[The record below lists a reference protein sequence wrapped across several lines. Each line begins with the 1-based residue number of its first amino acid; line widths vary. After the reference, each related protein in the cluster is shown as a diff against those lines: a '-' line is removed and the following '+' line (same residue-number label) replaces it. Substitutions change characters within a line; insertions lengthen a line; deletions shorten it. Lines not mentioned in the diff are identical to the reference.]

1 MPSFDIT
8 SEFNKQE
15 VINAVDQSKREIIN
29 RYDFK
34 NTNTSISNSESTVG
48 INSST
53 KDRLL
58 AADQVLREKFAK
70 RNISIKFLSN
80 FADEETPSENKRLYT
95 LKTGI
100 ETADAKEIVKFIKEK
115 DKKIQ
120 ASIQDGSIRVTSKK
134 RDSLQDIMNAIKE
147 KNYDI
152 HLTFGNFRD

>member
-15 VINAVDQSKREIIN
+15 VTNAVDQSKREIVN

-34 NTNTSISNSESTVG
+34 NTKTSIDASDTTIS

-70 RNISIKFLSN
+70 RNISIKFLSE
-80 FADEETPSENKRLYT
+80 FSDDETPSESKRVYL
-95 LKTGI
+95 LKSGI
-100 ETADAKEIVKFIKEK
+100 ETPQAKEIVKYIKEI
-115 DKKIQ
+115 DKKLQ
-120 ASIQDGSIRVTSKK
+120 ASIQDSSIRVSSKK
-134 RDSLQDIMNAIKE
+134 KDTLQIVMNSIKE
-147 KNYDI
+147 KNFEI
-152 HLTFGNFRD
+152 HQTFGNFRD

>member
-34 NTNTSISNSESTVG
+34 NTNTSINSSESTVS

-70 RNISIKFLSN
+70 RNISIKFLSD
-80 FADEETPSENKRLYT
+80 FADEETPSENKRVYT

-100 ETADAKEIVKFIKEK
+100 ETADAKEIVKFIKDK

-134 RDSLQDIMNAIKE
+134 RDTLQVVMNSIKE
-147 KNYDI
+147 NNYDI

>member
-15 VINAVDQSKREIIN
+15 VTNAVDQSKREIVN

-34 NTNTSISNSESTVG
+34 NTKTSIDASDTTIS

-70 RNISIKFLSN
+70 RNISIKFLSE
-80 FADEETPSENKRLYT
+80 FSDDETRAESRRMYL
-95 LKTGI
+95 LK
-100 ETADAKEIVKFIKEK
+100 
-115 DKKIQ
+115 
-120 ASIQDGSIRVTSKK
+120 
-134 RDSLQDIMNAIKE
+134 
-147 KNYDI
+147 
-152 HLTFGNFRD
+152 

>member
-34 NTNTSISNSESTVG
+34 NTNTSISSSETTVG

-80 FADEETPSENKRLYT
+80 FADEETPSENKRVYT

-134 RDSLQDIMNAIKE
+134 RDSLQEIMNAIKE

>member
-34 NTNTSISNSESTVG
+34 NTNTSISSSESTVG

-152 HLTFGNFRD
+152 HLTFRNFRD

>member
-34 NTNTSISNSESTVG
+34 NTNTSISSSESTVG

-80 FADEETPSENKRLYT
+80 FADEETPSENKRVYT

-100 ETADAKEIVKFIKEK
+100 ETADAKEIVKFIKEQ

>member
-1 MPSFDIT
+1 MPTFDIS

-15 VINAVDQSKREIIN
+15 VTNAIDQCHREISN
-29 RYDFK
+29 RYDFRDTK
-34 NTNTSISNSESTVG
+34 TSVNEIENS
-48 INSST
+48 ILLKSST
-53 KDRLL
+53 LDRLL

-70 RNISIKFLSN
+70 RNISIKFLSD
-80 FADEETPSENKRLYT
+80 FADEETPSENKRVYT

-134 RDSLQDIMNAIKE
+134 RDSLQEIMNAIKE

>member
-34 NTNTSISNSESTVG
+34 NTNTSISSSESTVG

-80 FADEETPSENKRLYT
+80 FTDEETPSENKRLYT

>member
-34 NTNTSISNSESTVG
+34 NTNTSISSSESTIS

-80 FADEETPSENKRLYT
+80 FADEETPSENKRVYT

-134 RDSLQDIMNAIKE
+134 KDSLQEIMNAIKE

>member
-15 VINAVDQSKREIIN
+15 VTNAVDQSKREIVN

-34 NTNTSISNSESTVG
+34 NTKTSIDASDTTIS

-70 RNISIKFLSN
+70 RNISIKFLSD
-80 FADEETPSENKRLYT
+80 FSDDETPSESKRVYL
-95 LKTGI
+95 LKSGI
-100 ETADAKEIVKFIKEK
+100 ETPQAKEIVKYIKEI
-115 DKKIQ
+115 DKKLQ
-120 ASIQDGSIRVTSKK
+120 ASIQDSSIRVMSKK
-134 RDSLQDIMNAIKE
+134 KDTLQIVMNSIKE
-147 KNYDI
+147 KNFEI

>member
-34 NTNTSISNSESTVG
+34 NTNTSISSSESTVG

-100 ETADAKEIVKFIKEK
+100 ETADAKEIVKFIKVK

-134 RDSLQDIMNAIKE
+134 RDSLQEIMNAIKE

>member
-34 NTNTSISNSESTVG
+34 NTNTSISSSESTVG

-134 RDSLQDIMNAIKE
+134 RDSLQEIMNAIKE

-152 HLTFGNFRD
+152 HLTFGNSRD

>member
-8 SEFNKQE
+8 SEFDKQE
-15 VINAVDQSKREIIN
+15 VVNAVDQSKREIVN

-34 NTNTSISNSESTVG
+34 NTNTSINSTETTVN

-70 RNISIKFLSN
+70 RNISIKFLAD
-80 FADEETPSENKRLYT
+80 FTDEETPSENKRIYT

-100 ETADAKEIVKFIKEK
+100 ETSDAKEIVKFIKNT

-120 ASIQDGSIRVTSKK
+120 ASIQDSLIRVTSKK
-134 RDSLQDIMNAIKE
+134 KDSLQMIMNLIKE

>member
-34 NTNTSISNSESTVG
+34 NTNTSISSSESTVG

-80 FADEETPSENKRLYT
+80 FADEETPSENKRVYT

-134 RDSLQDIMNAIKE
+134 RDSLQEIMNAIKE

-152 HLTFGNFRD
+152 HLTIGNFRD

>member
-15 VINAVDQSKREIIN
+15 VTNAVDQSKREIVN

-34 NTNTSISNSESTVG
+34 NTKTSIDASDTTIS

-70 RNISIKFLSN
+70 RNISIKFLSE
-80 FADEETPSENKRLYT
+80 FSDDETPSESKRVYL
-95 LKTGI
+95 LKSGI
-100 ETADAKEIVKFIKEK
+100 ETPQAKEIVKYIKEI
-115 DKKIQ
+115 DKKLQ
-120 ASIQDGSIRVTSKK
+120 ASIQDSPIRVSSKK
-134 RDSLQDIMNAIKE
+134 KDTLQIVMNSIKE
-147 KNYDI
+147 KNFEI

>member
-34 NTNTSISNSESTVG
+34 NTNTSISSSESTVG

>member
-34 NTNTSISNSESTVG
+34 NTNTSISSTESTVG

>member
-70 RNISIKFLSN
+70 RNISIKFLSD

-134 RDSLQDIMNAIKE
+134 RDSLQEIMNAIKE

>member
-8 SEFNKQE
+8 SEFDKQE
-15 VINAVDQSKREIIN
+15 VVNAVDQSKREIVN

-34 NTNTSISNSESTVG
+34 NTNTSINSTETTVN

-70 RNISIKFLSN
+70 RNISIKFLAD
-80 FADEETPSENKRLYT
+80 FTDEETPSENKRIYT

-100 ETADAKEIVKFIKEK
+100 ETPDAKEIVKFIKNT

-120 ASIQDGSIRVTSKK
+120 ASIQDSLIRVTSKK
-134 RDSLQDIMNAIKE
+134 KDSLQMIMNLIKE

>member
-34 NTNTSISNSESTVG
+34 NTNTSINNSESTVS

-70 RNISIKFLSN
+70 RNISIKFLSD
-80 FADEETPSENKRLYT
+80 FADEETPSENKRVYT

-100 ETADAKEIVKFIKEK
+100 ETADAKEIVKFIKDK

-134 RDSLQDIMNAIKE
+134 RDTLQVIMNSIKE
-147 KNYDI
+147 NNYDI

>member
-34 NTNTSISNSESTVG
+34 NTNTSISSSESTIS

-53 KDRLL
+53 KERLL

-80 FADEETPSENKRLYT
+80 FADEETPSENKRVYT

-134 RDSLQDIMNAIKE
+134 RDSLQEIMNAIKE

>member
-8 SEFNKQE
+8 SEFDKQE
-15 VINAVDQSKREIIN
+15 VLNAIDQSKREITN

-34 NTNTSISNSESTVG
+34 NTNTSINSSETSVS

-58 AADQVLREKFAK
+58 AADQVVREKFAK
-70 RNISIKFLSN
+70 RNISIKFLSD
-80 FADEETPSENKRLYT
+80 FLDEETPSENKRVYT

-100 ETADAKEIVKFIKEK
+100 ETSDAKEIVKFIKEN
-115 DKKIQ
+115 DKKLQ
-120 ASIQDGSIRVTSKK
+120 SSIQDGSIRVTSKK
-134 RDSLQDIMNAIKE
+134 RDSLQSIMNAIKE

-152 HLTFGNFRD
+152 HLSFGNFRD

>member
-34 NTNTSISNSESTVG
+34 NTNTSISSSESTVG

-134 RDSLQDIMNAIKE
+134 RDSLQEIMSAIKE

>member
-34 NTNTSISNSESTVG
+34 NTNTSISSSESTIS

-58 AADQVLREKFAK
+58 AAEQ
-70 RNISIKFLSN
+70 
-80 FADEETPSENKRLYT
+80 
-95 LKTGI
+95 G
-100 ETADAKEIVKFIKEK
+100 
-115 DKKIQ
+115 
-120 ASIQDGSIRVTSKK
+120 
-134 RDSLQDIMNAIKE
+134 
-147 KNYDI
+147 
-152 HLTFGNFRD
+152 

>member
-34 NTNTSISNSESTVG
+34 NTNTSINSSESTVS

-70 RNISIKFLSN
+70 RNISIKFLSD
-80 FADEETPSENKRLYT
+80 FADEETPSENKRVYT

-100 ETADAKEIVKFIKEK
+100 ETADAKEIVKFIKDK

-134 RDSLQDIMNAIKE
+134 RDTLQVIMNSIKAVS
-147 KNYDI
+147 YT
-152 HLTFGNFRD
+152 HLTLPTNREV

>member
-8 SEFNKQE
+8 SEFDKQE
-15 VINAVDQSKREIIN
+15 VLNAVDQSKREIVN

-34 NTNTSISNSESTVG
+34 NTSTSINSSESTVS
-48 INSST
+48 INSAT

-70 RNISIKFLSN
+70 RNISIKFLSD
-80 FADEETPSENKRLYT
+80 FSDEETPSENKRVYT

-100 ETADAKEIVKFIKEK
+100 ETVDAKEIVKFIKEK
-115 DKKIQ
+115 DKKMQ
-120 ASIQDGSIRVTSKK
+120 AAIQDSSIRVTSKK
-134 RDSLQDIMNAIKE
+134 RDSLQSIMNEIKD

-152 HLTFGNFRD
+152 HLSFGNFRD

>member
-8 SEFNKQE
+8 SEFDKQE
-15 VINAVDQSKREIIN
+15 VLNAVDQSKREITN

-34 NTNTSISNSESTVG
+34 NTNTSINSSETSVS

-53 KDRLL
+53 KERLL
-58 AADQVLREKFAK
+58 AADQVVREKFAK

-80 FADEETPSENKRLYT
+80 FVDEETPSEVKRVYT

-100 ETADAKEIVKFIKEK
+100 ETPDAKEIVKFIKEY

-120 ASIQDGSIRVTSKK
+120 ASIQDGSVRVTSKK
-134 RDSLQDIMNAIKE
+134 KDSLQSIMNAIKE

-152 HLTFGNFRD
+152 HLSFGNFRD

>member
-15 VINAVDQSKREIIN
+15 VTNAVDQSKREIVN

-34 NTNTSISNSESTVG
+34 NTKTSIDASDTTIS

-70 RNISIKFLSN
+70 RNISIKFLSE
-80 FADEETPSENKRLYT
+80 FSDDETPSESKRVYL
-95 LKTGI
+95 LKSGI
-100 ETADAKEIVKFIKEK
+100 ETPQQ
-115 DKKIQ
+115 KK
-120 ASIQDGSIRVTSKK
+120 
-134 RDSLQDIMNAIKE
+134 L
-147 KNYDI
+147 
-152 HLTFGNFRD
+152 

>member
-34 NTNTSISNSESTVG
+34 NTNTSISSSESTVG

-134 RDSLQDIMNAIKE
+134 RDSLQEIMNTIKE

>member
-34 NTNTSISNSESTVG
+34 NTNTSISSSESTVG

-100 ETADAKEIVKFIKEK
+100 ETADAKEIVKFIKEQ

>member
-34 NTNTSISNSESTVG
+34 NTNTSISSSESTVG

-70 RNISIKFLSN
+70 RNISITFLSN
-80 FADEETPSENKRLYT
+80 FAAEETPSENKRLYT

>member
-15 VINAVDQSKREIIN
+15 VTNAVDQSKREIVN

-34 NTNTSISNSESTVG
+34 NTKTSIDASDTTIS

-70 RNISIKFLSN
+70 RNISIKFLSE
-80 FADEETPSENKRLYT
+80 FSDDETPSESKRVYL
-95 LKTGI
+95 LKSGI
-100 ETADAKEIVKFIKEK
+100 ETPQAKEIVKYIKEI
-115 DKKIQ
+115 DKKLQ
-120 ASIQDGSIRVTSKK
+120 ASIQDSSIRVMSKK
-134 RDSLQDIMNAIKE
+134 R
-147 KNYDI
+147 I
-152 HLTFGNFRD
+152 HYK

>member
-8 SEFNKQE
+8 SEFDKQE
-15 VINAVDQSKREIIN
+15 VVNAVDQSKREIVN

-34 NTNTSISNSESTVG
+34 NTNTSINSTETTVN

-70 RNISIKFLSN
+70 RNISIKFLAD
-80 FADEETPSENKRLYT
+80 FTDEETPSENKRIYT

-100 ETADAKEIVKFIKEK
+100 ETPDAKEIVKFIKNT

-120 ASIQDGSIRVTSKK
+120 ASIQDNSIRVTSKK
-134 RDSLQDIMNAIKE
+134 KDSLQMIMNLIKE

>member
-34 NTNTSISNSESTVG
+34 NTNTSISSSESTIS

-80 FADEETPSENKRLYT
+80 FTDEETPSENKRLYT

-134 RDSLQDIMNAIKE
+134 RDSLQEIMNAIKE

>member
-34 NTNTSISNSESTVG
+34 NTNTSISSSESSVG

-134 RDSLQDIMNAIKE
+134 RDSLQEIMNAIKE

>member
-134 RDSLQDIMNAIKE
+134 RDSLQEIMNAIKE